1 MELGI
6 VMSDNRLEIVLGWI
20 DAANGSDPNVEIL
33 QGVGQPRALLYGK
46 RMSAWLERVYPESSE
61 PLKIAARGQHIRRW
75 EVPRQSYPA
84 TRAGYLKWRTY
95 LYGFHA
101 DCVAALMNEAGFEST
116 AVERVKSLLQKRGIK
131 TDPETQALEDV
142 ICLVFLENY
151 FADFAATQDS
161 EKLLNIVRKTWGKM
175 SDKGHGLALQL
186 PFTQSVQE
194 LLTRALA

>member
-1 MELGI
+1 
-6 VMSDNRLEIVLGWI
+6 MSDNRLEIVLGWI

-101 DCVAALMNEAGFEST
+101 DCVAALMQEAGYDSS
-116 AVERVKSLLQKRGIK
+116 AIDRVKSLLQKRGIK
-131 TDPETQALEDV
+131 TDPEAQSLEDV

-151 FADFAATQDS
+151 FAEFAATQNG

-175 SDKGHGLALQL
+175 SEKGHGLALEL
-186 PFTQSVQE
+186 PFTQPVQE
-194 LLTRALA
+194 LLAQALAE